1 MSDLSADM
9 KISDSVL
16 LSIQE
21 GVTIFD
27 QQFRLIAWNES
38 YAKLGFVPRGC
49 LKQGMPLAEMLEH
62 SAASG
67 VFGEDNPHEV
77 AAKRL
82 KQVYRGEV
90 PEVEDVCKPGGGIV
104 EVRRY
109 FLPEIGVAV
118 VFSDVTHARGMAAKA
133 QQHDQLEVVAKM
145 SAGFCHDFNNILQAI
160 MGHLQLAISSGSQEH
175 LQSALDATISGADLS
190 KSMLALAHSQSG
202 SQDLPQ
208 TQHEFDA
215 IACVKRTVGWV
226 KRVIRPQV
234 SIETDLAA
242 ERTTLRACE
251 GRFAT
256 ALANLIVNASDATF
270 AKGRVTISLRDAQAC
285 EDMLQVTVSDHG
297 VGMTE
302 KMLRR
307 VREPFF
313 TTKGSEGTGLG
324 LFEVQSFVES
334 IDGEFRL
341 ASQPGKG
348 TTATMLLPAES
359 TSPRSLTSPALS
371 GLFPEL
377 DSEQLSK
384 PMRGRVLVVDDL
396 AAVRSTLQQSLEQA
410 GFQTFSVVSVEAAQA
425 LLRGLPADFLDL
437 VVSDVILPGQS
448 GIEFANWLFQQLP
461 QLSIVL
467 LSGTPVE
474 NAHSL
479 PDQTLILQKPIN
491 PEQLLTYLEA
501 ILSERK
507 LAKGA

>member
-1 MSDLSADM
+1 MSDLSLDM

-21 GVTIFD
+21 GVTIYD

-38 YAKLGFVPRGC
+38 YCKLGFVPRER
-49 LKQGMPLAEMLEH
+49 LREGMPLAEILEYCVE
-62 SAASG
+62 SG
-67 VFGEDNPHEV
+67 VLGEDNPHEL
-77 AAKRL
+77 AARRL
-82 KQVYRGEV
+82 KEIRCGEA
-90 PEVEDVCKPGGGIV
+90 PEVEDVCKPGGGVV

-109 FLPEIGVAV
+109 FLPNIGVAV
-118 VFSDVTHARGMAAKA
+118 VFSDVTEARGMAAKA
-133 QQHDQLEVVAKM
+133 QQHDQLDVVAKM

-160 MGHLQLAISSGSQEH
+160 MGHLQLAKRSGAHEH

-190 KSMLALAHSQSG
+190 KSMLALARSQTG
-202 SQDLPQ
+202 SHDLPQ

-215 IACVKRTVGWV
+215 ITSIKRTVGWL

-242 ERTTLRACE
+242 NRTTLTACE

-256 ALANLIVNASDATF
+256 ALANLIINASDATV
-270 AKGRVTISLRDAQAC
+270 AKGKVSIGLRDAPAQ
-285 EDMLQVTVSDHG
+285 EGMLQITVADHG

-307 VREPFF
+307 VQQPFF
-313 TTKGSEGTGLG
+313 TTKGSDGTGLG

-334 IDGEFRL
+334 VGGEFKLTSELR
-341 ASQPGKG
+341 KG
-348 TTATMLLPAES
+348 TTATMLLPADS
-359 TSPRSLTSPALS
+359 TVPRSLNSPAAA
-371 GLFPEL
+371 GLFPDL
-377 DSEQLSK
+377 DPEHASK
-384 PMRGRVLVVDDL
+384 PKRGRVLIVEDR
-396 AAVRSTLQQSLEQA
+396 AAVRSTLQQTLEQA
-410 GFQTFSVVSVEAAQA
+410 GFQTVSVVSVECAQVMID
-425 LLRGLPADFLDL
+425 GLPTDFLDV

-448 GIEFANWLFQQLP
+448 GIEFAHWLFHHVPHLP
-461 QLSIVL
+461 IAL

-479 PDQTLILQKPIN
+479 PDQTLILQKPIS
-491 PEQLLTYLEA
+491 PEQLLSYLA
-501 ILSERK
+501 TLLAQRR